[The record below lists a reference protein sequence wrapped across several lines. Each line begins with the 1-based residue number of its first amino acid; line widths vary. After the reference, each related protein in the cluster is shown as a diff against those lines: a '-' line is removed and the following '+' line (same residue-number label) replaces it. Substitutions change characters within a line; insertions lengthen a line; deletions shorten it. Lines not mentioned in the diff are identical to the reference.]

1 MSDKRVVRDPQDRIQ
16 EALDDVNG
24 HGGPFTKASGSL
36 IWCWRRKRWYR
47 KSFPNQKFTI
57 HRIRSEDTHGQ

>member
-24 HGGPFTKASGSL
+24 HGGPFTKAQQREKVDQQGDEAAPGAL
-36 IWCWRRKRWYR
+36 
-47 KSFPNQKFTI
+47 
-57 HRIRSEDTHGQ
+57 D

>member
-1 MSDKRVVRDPQDRIQ
+1 MRFVLKASGEPQ
-16 EALDDVNG
+16 
-24 HGGPFTKASGSL
+24 ASGSL